1 MDPSEGEAPV
11 LTHEDNQAFLQLLRE
26 NMELLGMEEAKV
38 DVRFEEVSVEADVC
52 TTSRQALPTL
62 FNSAVSSVHETAA
75 SLRMCTNRKG
85 QIKIIN
91 GVSGTIRSSRMTLV
105 LGAPGSGKTTFL
117 KALAGKLDPS
127 LKLKG
132 KVMYNG
138 EEICSST
145 PHYLRAYVSQHDLHH
160 AEMTVRETINFSSQM
175 LGTNHTFEMLGEA
188 IRKQSAN
195 NKAEKYIELF
205 TKANTYGARS
215 GLATNYII
223 KILGLSDC
231 ADTIIGDD
239 LRRGDLENGPETILG
254 RFFQQLLV
262 LFVMH
267 QMSMGLYRLLASIGR
282 TQVMA
287 NTLGTTVLIPI
298 CILGG
303 FIIPKDELQLW
314 LRWGYWASP
323 FTYAQNAISMNEFLD
338 NRWAKEFHYANANT
352 IGKVILKIKGLL
364 IDWQWYWICVNIL
377 FGFSV
382 VFNILSIFT
391 LQFLNPPYK
400 HKVNINI
407 RKVNMD
413 YNIQISGDNK
423 ASTNQVILPFQPLSL
438 VFNHINYFVDMPKLL
453 LMKRGGQLIY
463 SGSLGP
469 LCSNMI
475 NYFEAIPG
483 VPRIH
488 EGQNPAAWMLDI
500 SSQATEYRIGL
511 DYAQIYHDSSLYK
524 QNMLL
529 VDEQSKPE
537 QNKEDIY
544 FPPGYWPNFKE
555 QWLACLW
562 KQHCSYWKNP
572 EHNLARIINT
582 FCVSIII
589 GIVFWKI
596 GLTINEEQDIFNI
609 LGVTYGSALF
619 LGYMN
624 ATMLQPIVAMER
636 VVLYRET
643 ASGMYSATAY
653 AIAQIAIEVPYMLV
667 QVFIYTSIVYPMTG
681 FQVTATKL
689 FWFSLFMVLS
699 FLYYTV
705 FAMVTVALTPNV
717 EIAAALSFLIF
728 ILWNIFSGFIILKEM
743 IPAWWRW
750 MYWADPAAWTV
761 YGLTFSQLGE
771 RTEVIRVPGRAD
783 VTVREYLEVYIGLR
797 DGQLPLM
804 TALHLAA
811 AALMAALF
819 CLGIKHL
826 RFQRR

>member
-1 MDPSEGEAPV
+1 TSLWTCLTYYAIGYAPSP
-11 LTHEDNQAFLQLLRE
+11 
-26 NMELLGMEEAKV
+26 
-38 DVRFEEVSVEADVC
+38 
-52 TTSRQALPTL
+52 
-62 FNSAVSSVHETAA
+62 
-75 SLRMCTNRKG
+75 
-85 QIKIIN
+85 I
-91 GVSGTIRSSRMTLV
+91 
-105 LGAPGSGKTTFL
+105 
-117 KALAGKLDPS
+117 
-127 LKLKG
+127 
-132 KVMYNG
+132 
-138 EEICSST
+138 
-145 PHYLRAYVSQHDLHH
+145 
-160 AEMTVRETINFSSQM
+160 
-175 LGTNHTFEMLGEA
+175 
-188 IRKQSAN
+188 
-195 NKAEKYIELF
+195 
-205 TKANTYGARS
+205 
-215 GLATNYII
+215 
-223 KILGLSDC
+223 
-231 ADTIIGDD
+231 
-239 LRRGDLENGPETILG
+239 

-287 NTLGTTVLIPI
+287 NTLGTTILIPI

-364 IDWQWYWICVNIL
+364 IDWKWYWICVSIL

-382 VFNILSIFT
+382 VFNILSILIT

-423 ASTNQVILPFQPLSL
+423 ASTNRVILPFEPLSL
-438 VFNHINYFVDMPKLL
+438 VFNHINYFVDMPKEMIKYGVYEKRLQLLRDVSGAFRPGVLTALVGITGAGKTTLLDVLAGRKTEGYIEGTITIAGHPKKQEMFTRVSGYCEQTDIHSPNLTIYESLQYAAWLRLPSHFKSCERDMYIEEVMDLVELTSLMNTMVGFPGASGLTAEQRKRLTIAVELLAGPSIIFMDEPTTSLDSRGAAIVMRTVRRTVDTGRTVVCTIHQPSIEIFESFDELL

-475 NYFEAIPG
+475 KYFEAIPG
-483 VPRIH
+483 VPIIH
-488 EGQNPAAWMLDI
+488 KGQNPAAWMLDI

-511 DYAQIYHDSSLYK
+511 DYAQIYHDSSLYM

-529 VDEQSKPE
+529 VDELSKPK

-555 QWLACLW
+555 QCLACLW

-572 EHNLARIINT
+572 EHNLTRIVNT

-596 GLTINEEQDIFNI
+596 GLTINKEQDIFNI
-609 LGVTYGSALF
+609 LGVAYGSALF

-643 ASGMYSATAY
+643 ASGMYSAIAY
-653 AIAQIAIEVPYMLV
+653 AIAQIAIEVPYMLI
-667 QVFIYTSIVYPMTG
+667 QVFIYTSIVYPM
-681 FQVTATKL
+681 
-689 FWFSLFMVLS
+689 
-699 FLYYTV
+699 
-705 FAMVTVALTPNV
+705 TVALTPNV

-743 IPAWWRW
+743 IPTWWRW

-761 YGLTFSQLGE
+761 YGLTFSQLGD
-771 RTEVIRVPGRAD
+771 RTEVIHVPGHMD
-783 VTVREYLEVYIGLR
+783 VTVREYLEVYIGLH

-804 TALHLAA
+804 MVLHLVAA
-811 AALMAALF
+811 TLMAMLF